1 MLNSLAL
8 IILLGLVSA
17 MILEKIKLPN
27 IIGMLI
33 VGIMLGP
40 SMFNMLDESL
50 LSISGDIKEIALI
63 IILLKAG
70 LSLDLTD
77 LKKVGRPA
85 VLLCFLPATFEIL
98 GFIIFGPKLLGLTLL
113 ESAILGAVM
122 GAVSPAVIVPRMTFL
137 LENGYG
143 KKGLP
148 QMVIA
153 GSSADDVYVIVI
165 FTALLA
171 LAKGSKI
178 SIMSFLNI
186 PISIILGILMGVL
199 VGFIMVYLFK
209 NYKLRNTYKVI
220 ILLSICFLFVSIEK
234 SLEGKLAISG
244 FLAIMAM
251 GVTIFN
257 KYPSLSKIF
266 QVKFSKMWLISEIIL
281 FVLVG
286 ASVNISYAF
295 KAGLCTV
302 VMIFIALLFRMLGT
316 YLCLLKTKFN
326 NKERLFTCITQI
338 PKATVQ
344 AAIGGVPL
352 EMGLLCGNTVLTVAV
367 LSIIITAPLGSILI
381 DKTQYKLLKK

>member
-8 IILLGLVSA
+8 IILLGLISA

-40 SMFNMLDESL
+40 SMFNMIDESL
-50 LSISGDIKEIALI
+50 LNISGDIKEIALI

-122 GAVSPAVIVPRMTFL
+122 GAVSPAVIVPRMTYL
-137 LENGYG
+137 LENGFG

-199 VGFIMVYLFK
+199 VGSIMVYLFK

-295 KAGLCTV
+295 KAGLGTIV
-302 VMIFIALLFRMLGT
+302 IIFIALLFRMLGT
-316 YLCLLKTKFN
+316 YLCLLKTNFN

>member
-40 SMFNMLDESL
+40 SMFNMIDESL
-50 LSISGDIKEIALI
+50 LNISGDIKEIALI

-186 PISIILGILMGVL
+186 PISIILGIIMGVL

-295 KAGLCTV
+295 KAGLGTIV
-302 VMIFIALLFRMLGT
+302 IIFIALLFRMLGT

>member
-8 IILLGLVSA
+8 IILLGLISA

-40 SMFNMLDESL
+40 SMFNMIDESL
-50 LSISGDIKEIALI
+50 LNISGDIKEIALI

-122 GAVSPAVIVPRMTFL
+122 GAVSPAVIVPRMTYL

-199 VGFIMVYLFK
+199 VGSIMVYLFK

-295 KAGLCTV
+295 KAGLGTIV
-302 VMIFIALLFRMLGT
+302 IIFIALLFRMLGT
-316 YLCLLKTKFN
+316 YLCLLKTNFN

>member
-85 VLLCFLPATFEIL
+85 VLLCFIPATFEIL

-286 ASVNISYAF
+286 ASVDISYAF
-295 KAGLCTV
+295 KAGLGTIV
-302 VMIFIALLFRMLGT
+302 IIFIALLFRMLGT

>member
-77 LKKVGRPA
+77 LKKVGKPA

-295 KAGLCTV
+295 KAGLGTIV
-302 VMIFIALLFRMLGT
+302 IIFIALLFRMLGT

>member
-8 IILLGLVSA
+8 IILLGLVSS

-33 VGIMLGP
+33 VGNMLGP
-40 SMFNMLDESL
+40 SMFNMIDESL

-199 VGFIMVYLFK
+199 VGSIIVYLFK

-295 KAGLCTV
+295 KAGLGTIAI
-302 VMIFIALLFRMLGT
+302 IFIALLFRMLGT
-316 YLCLLKTKFN
+316 YLCLLKTNFN

>member
-8 IILLGLVSA
+8 IILLGLVSS

-27 IIGMLI
+27 IIGMLL

-122 GAVSPAVIVPRMTFL
+122 GAVSPAVIVPRMTSL

-295 KAGLCTV
+295 KAGLGTIII
-302 VMIFIALLFRMLGT
+302 IFIALLFRMLGT

>member
-122 GAVSPAVIVPRMTFL
+122 GAVSPAVIVPRMTSL

-295 KAGLCTV
+295 KAGLGTIV
-302 VMIFIALLFRMLGT
+302 IIFIALLFRMLGT

>member
-8 IILLGLVSA
+8 IILLGLISA

-122 GAVSPAVIVPRMTFL
+122 GAVSPAVIVPRMTYL
-137 LENGYG
+137 LENGFG

-295 KAGLCTV
+295 KAGLGTIV
-302 VMIFIALLFRMLGT
+302 IIFIALLFRMLGT

>member
-234 SLEGKLAISG
+234 SLEGKVAISG

-295 KAGLCTV
+295 KAGLGTIV
-302 VMIFIALLFRMLGT
+302 IIFIALLFRMLGT

>member
-1 MLNSLAL
+1 MLNSLAF

-33 VGIMLGP
+33 VGIILGP
-40 SMFNMLDESL
+40 SMLNILDESL

-98 GFIIFGPKLLGLTLL
+98 GFLIFGPKLLGLTLL
-113 ESAILGAVM
+113 ESAILGAIM
-122 GAVSPAVIVPRMTFL
+122 GAVSPAVIVPRMTSL

-171 LAKGSKI
+171 LAKGSKV

-199 VGFIMVYLFK
+199 VGSIMVYLFK

-266 QVKFSKMWLISEIIL
+266 QVKFSKMWIISEIIS

-286 ASVNISYAF
+286 ASVNISYAS
-295 KAGLCTV
+295 KAGLGTIV
-302 VMIFIALLFRMLGT
+302 IIFIALLFRMLGT

-326 NKERLFTCITQI
+326 NNERLFTCITQI

>member
-50 LSISGDIKEIALI
+50 LATSGDIKEIALI

-295 KAGLCTV
+295 KAGLGTIV
-302 VMIFIALLFRMLGT
+302 IIFIALLFRMLGT

>member
-122 GAVSPAVIVPRMTFL
+122 GAVSPAVIVPRMTSL

-295 KAGLCTV
+295 KAGLSTIII
-302 VMIFIALLFRMLGT
+302 IFIALLFRMLGT
-316 YLCLLKTKFN
+316 YLCLLKTNFN

>member
-122 GAVSPAVIVPRMTFL
+122 GAVSPAVIVPRMTSL

-295 KAGLCTV
+295 KAGLGTIII
-302 VMIFIALLFRMLGT
+302 IFIALLFRMLGT

>member
-8 IILLGLVSA
+8 IILLVIISA

-40 SMFNMLDESL
+40 SMFNMIDESL
-50 LSISGDIKEIALI
+50 LNISGDIKEIALI

-199 VGFIMVYLFK
+199 VGSIMVYLFK

-295 KAGLCTV
+295 KAGLGTIV
-302 VMIFIALLFRMLGT
+302 IIFIALLFRMLGT
-316 YLCLLKTKFN
+316 YLCLLKTNFN

>member
-8 IILLGLVSA
+8 IILLGLVSS

-40 SMFNMLDESL
+40 SMFNMIDESL

-199 VGFIMVYLFK
+199 VGSIMVYLFK

-295 KAGLCTV
+295 KAGLGTIAI
-302 VMIFIALLFRMLGT
+302 IFIALLFRMLGT
-316 YLCLLKTKFN
+316 YLCLLKTNFN

>member
-8 IILLGLVSA
+8 IILLGLISA

-85 VLLCFLPATFEIL
+85 VLLCFIPATFEIL

-295 KAGLCTV
+295 KAGLGTIV
-302 VMIFIALLFRMLGT
+302 IIFIALLFRMLGT

>member
-8 IILLGLVSA
+8 IILLGLVSS

-27 IIGMLI
+27 IIGMLL

-40 SMFNMLDESL
+40 SMLNMLDESL

-122 GAVSPAVIVPRMTFL
+122 GAVSPAVIVPRMTSL

-295 KAGLCTV
+295 KAGLGTIII
-302 VMIFIALLFRMLGT
+302 IFIALLFRMLGT

>member
-8 IILLGLVSA
+8 IILFGLISA
-17 MILEKIKLPN
+17 MILEKLKLPN

-33 VGIMLGP
+33 VGILLGP
-40 SMFNMLDESL
+40 SMFNMIDESL
-50 LSISGDIKEIALI
+50 LNISGDIKEIALI

-85 VLLCFLPATFEIL
+85 ILLCFLPATFEIL
-98 GFIIFGPKLLGLTLL
+98 GFLFFGPKLLGLTLL

-122 GAVSPAVIVPRMTFL
+122 GAVSPAVIVPRMTYL

-171 LAKGSKI
+171 LARGSKV
-178 SIMSFLNI
+178 SIMNFLNI
-186 PISIILGILMGVL
+186 PISIILGIFLGVL
-199 VGFIMVYLFK
+199 VGSIMVYLFK

-234 SLEGKLAISG
+234 TLEGKLAISG

-286 ASVNISYAF
+286 ASVNISYALN
-295 KAGLCTV
+295 AGLNTILI
-302 VMIFIALLFRMLGT
+302 IFIALLFRMLGT

-326 NKERLFTCITQI
+326 NNERLFTCITQI

-381 DKTQYKLLKK
+381 DKTQYKLLEK

>member
-8 IILLGLVSA
+8 IILLGLISA

-199 VGFIMVYLFK
+199 VGSIMVYLFK

-295 KAGLCTV
+295 KAGLGTIV
-302 VMIFIALLFRMLGT
+302 IIFIALLFRMLGT
-316 YLCLLKTKFN
+316 YLCLLKTNFN

>member
-98 GFIIFGPKLLGLTLL
+98 GFLIFGPKLLGLTLL

-295 KAGLCTV
+295 KAGLGTIV
-302 VMIFIALLFRMLGT
+302 IIFIALLFRMLGT

>member
-244 FLAIMAM
+244 FLAIMAI

-295 KAGLCTV
+295 KAGLGTIV
-302 VMIFIALLFRMLGT
+302 IIFIALLFRMLGT

>member
-8 IILLGLVSA
+8 IILFGLISA
-17 MILEKIKLPN
+17 MILEKLKLPN

-33 VGIMLGP
+33 VGILLGP
-40 SMFNMLDESL
+40 SMFNMIDESL
-50 LSISGDIKEIALI
+50 LNISGDIKEIALI

-77 LKKVGRPA
+77 LKKVGRSA
-85 VLLCFLPATFEIL
+85 ILLCFLPATFEIL
-98 GFIIFGPKLLGLTLL
+98 GFLFFGPKLLGLTLL

-122 GAVSPAVIVPRMTFL
+122 GAVSPAVIVPRMTYL
-137 LENGYG
+137 LEKGYG

-171 LAKGSKI
+171 LAKGSKV
-178 SIMSFLNI
+178 SIMNFLNI
-186 PISIILGILMGVL
+186 PISIILGIFLGVL
-199 VGFIMVYLFK
+199 VGSIMVYLFK

-286 ASVNISYAF
+286 ASVNISYALN
-295 KAGLCTV
+295 AGLNTIII
-302 VMIFIALLFRMLGT
+302 IFIALLFRMFGT

-326 NKERLFTCITQI
+326 NNERLFTCITQI

-381 DKTQYKLLKK
+381 EKTQYKLLEK

>member
-40 SMFNMLDESL
+40 SMFNMIDESL

-122 GAVSPAVIVPRMTFL
+122 GAVSPAVIVPRMTYL
-137 LENGYG
+137 LENGFG

-199 VGFIMVYLFK
+199 VGSIMVYLFK

-295 KAGLCTV
+295 KAGLGTIV
-302 VMIFIALLFRMLGT
+302 IIFIALLFRMLGT

>member
-8 IILLGLVSA
+8 IILLGLVSS

-171 LAKGSKI
+171 LAKGSKV

-199 VGFIMVYLFK
+199 VGSIMVYLFK

-295 KAGLCTV
+295 KAGLGTIV
-302 VMIFIALLFRMLGT
+302 IIFIALLFRMLGT

>member
-8 IILLGLVSA
+8 IILLRLVSA

-85 VLLCFLPATFEIL
+85 VLLCFIPATFEIL
-98 GFIIFGPKLLGLTLL
+98 GFIIFGPKLLGLTLI

-186 PISIILGILMGVL
+186 PISIILGIIMGVL

-295 KAGLCTV
+295 KAGLGTIV
-302 VMIFIALLFRMLGT
+302 IIFIALLFRMLGT

>member
-8 IILLGLVSA
+8 IILLGIVSA

-27 IIGMLI
+27 IIGMLL

-122 GAVSPAVIVPRMTFL
+122 GAVSPAVIVPRMTSL

-171 LAKGSKI
+171 LAKGSKV

-295 KAGLCTV
+295 KAGLSTIII
-302 VMIFIALLFRMLGT
+302 IFIALLFRMLGT
-316 YLCLLKTKFN
+316 YLCLLKTNFN

>member
-244 FLAIMAM
+244 FLAIMSM

-295 KAGLCTV
+295 KAGLGTIV
-302 VMIFIALLFRMLGT
+302 IIFIALLFRMLGT

>member
-17 MILEKIKLPN
+17 MILEKIKLTN

-33 VGIMLGP
+33 AGIMLGL

-295 KAGLCTV
+295 KAGLGTIV
-302 VMIFIALLFRMLGT
+302 IIFIALLFRMLGT

-352 EMGLLCGNTVLTVAV
+352 EMGLLCGNTVLTVSV

>member
-98 GFIIFGPKLLGLTLL
+98 GFLIFGPKLLGLTLL

-199 VGFIMVYLFK
+199 VGSIMVYLFK

-295 KAGLCTV
+295 KAGLGTIV
-302 VMIFIALLFRMLGT
+302 IIFIALLFRMLGT

>member
-8 IILLGLVSA
+8 IILLGLVSS

-50 LSISGDIKEIALI
+50 LAISGDIKEIALI

-137 LENGYG
+137 LENGFG

-199 VGFIMVYLFK
+199 VGSIMVYLFK

-295 KAGLCTV
+295 KAGLGTIV
-302 VMIFIALLFRMLGT
+302 IIFIALLFRMLGT
-316 YLCLLKTKFN
+316 YLCLLKTNFN

>member
-8 IILLGLVSA
+8 IILLGLVSS

-50 LSISGDIKEIALI
+50 LAISGDIKEIALI

-98 GFIIFGPKLLGLTLL
+98 GFLIFGPKLLGLTLL

-171 LAKGSKI
+171 LAKGSKV

-199 VGFIMVYLFK
+199 VGSIMVYLFK

-295 KAGLCTV
+295 KAGLGTIV
-302 VMIFIALLFRMLGT
+302 IIFIALLFRMLGT

>member
-8 IILLGLVSA
+8 IILLGLISA

-40 SMFNMLDESL
+40 SMFNMIDESL
-50 LSISGDIKEIALI
+50 LNISGDIKEIALI

-122 GAVSPAVIVPRMTFL
+122 GAVSPAVIVPRMTYL
-137 LENGYG
+137 LENGFG

-199 VGFIMVYLFK
+199 VGSIMVYLFK

-295 KAGLCTV
+295 KAGLGTIV
-302 VMIFIALLFRMLGT
+302 IIFIALLFRMLGT

>member
-8 IILLGLVSA
+8 IILFGLISA
-17 MILEKIKLPN
+17 MILEKLKLPN

-33 VGIMLGP
+33 VGILLGP
-40 SMFNMLDESL
+40 SMFNMIDESL
-50 LSISGDIKEIALI
+50 LNISGDIKEIALI

-85 VLLCFLPATFEIL
+85 ILLCFLPATFEIL
-98 GFIIFGPKLLGLTLL
+98 GFLFFGPKLLGLTLL

-122 GAVSPAVIVPRMTFL
+122 GAVSPAVIVPRMTYL

-171 LAKGSKI
+171 LAKGSKV
-178 SIMSFLNI
+178 SIMNFLNI
-186 PISIILGILMGVL
+186 PISIILGILLGVL
-199 VGFIMVYLFK
+199 VGSIMVYLFK

-295 KAGLCTV
+295 KAGFGTIII
-302 VMIFIALLFRMLGT
+302 IFIALLFRMLGT
-316 YLCLLKTKFN
+316 YLCLLKTNFN
-326 NKERLFTCITQI
+326 NNERLFTCITQI

>member
-1 MLNSLAL
+1 
-8 IILLGLVSA
+8 

-295 KAGLCTV
+295 KAGLGTIV
-302 VMIFIALLFRMLGT
+302 IIFIALLFRMLGT

>member
-8 IILLGLVSA
+8 IILLGLISA

-40 SMFNMLDESL
+40 SMFNMIDESL
-50 LSISGDIKEIALI
+50 LNISGDIKEIALI

-199 VGFIMVYLFK
+199 VGSIMVYLFK

-295 KAGLCTV
+295 KAGLGTIV
-302 VMIFIALLFRMLGT
+302 IIFIALLFRMLGT
-316 YLCLLKTKFN
+316 YLCLLKTNFN

>member
-85 VLLCFLPATFEIL
+85 VLLCFIPATFEIL
-98 GFIIFGPKLLGLTLL
+98 GFLVFGPKLLGLTLL

-295 KAGLCTV
+295 KAGLGTIV
-302 VMIFIALLFRMLGT
+302 IIFIALLFRMLGT

>member
-137 LENGYG
+137 LENGFG

-295 KAGLCTV
+295 KAGLGTIV
-302 VMIFIALLFRMLGT
+302 IIFIALLFRMLGT

>member
-122 GAVSPAVIVPRMTFL
+122 GAVSTAVIVPRMTFL

-295 KAGLCTV
+295 KAGLGTIV
-302 VMIFIALLFRMLGT
+302 IIFIALLFRMLGT

>member
-8 IILLGLVSA
+8 IILLGLVSS

-295 KAGLCTV
+295 KAGLSTIII
-302 VMIFIALLFRMLGT
+302 IFIALLFRMLGT